1 MRDVAV
7 VSFVQSAVA
16 RDFEHNEVEMLVPTL
31 HAAICALM
39 SPMKVSGMRTF
50 WRSIRTSVSL

>member
-16 RDFEHNEVEMLVPTL
+16 RDAVHNEVEMLSPTL
-31 HAAICALM
+31 HAAM
-39 SPMKVSGMRTF
+39 TRPSS
-50 WRSIRTSVSL
+50 TSAAAPTGNCEYGAYA